1 MVSGSQE
8 LEESV
13 QCAGADEVVY
23 RRHCAQL
30 INSTAEFTI
39 LNGFLPTESVQ
50 F

>member
-13 QCAGADEVVY
+13 QSAGADDIVH
-23 RRHCAQL
+23 RHHHAQL
-30 INSTAEFTI
+30 IDSTIEFTT
-39 LNGFLPTESVQ
+39 LNGFLPTESVR